1 MRGNAQLKLLRDL
14 LASLREDAPVR
25 HVLVGAHWTVVC
37 AAGCGMAATLFEE
50 GPHGERRLRGVG
62 HLAGGSALGLAEYAL
77 SDHPTEASI
86 GLAAINALLPVG
98 EDPATE
104 ADAAS
109 VLLEWGRGRAVA
121 VIGHFPFLPRLR
133 QVARVLWVLEQRPGP
148 DELPATAATEV
159 LPKADVLA
167 ITSTTIINKTL
178 EPLLALKRPGALV
191 MLLGPST
198 PLSLVVFD
206 YGIHALSGVRVV
218 DEAAVLRTVGEGAS
232 FRQVEGPRRVTWLRA
247 SLQNVPES

>member
-1 MRGNAQLKLLRDL
+1 
-14 LASLREDAPVR
+14 
-25 HVLVGAHWTVVC
+25 
-37 AAGCGMAATLFEE
+37 MAATLLEE
-50 GPHGERRLRGVG
+50 GPHGERLVRGVG
-62 HLAGGSALGLAEYAL
+62 RLVDGGARELAQYAL
-77 SDHPTEASI
+77 SDHLTEASI

-98 EDPATE
+98 EDPASE

-109 VLLEWGRGRAVA
+109 VLLEWGRGSAVA

-133 QVARVLWVLEQRPGP
+133 QAARVLWVLEQWPGA
-148 DELPATAATEV
+148 DELPATAAAEV

-178 EPLLALKRPGALV
+178 EPLLALRRPEARV

-198 PLSLVVFD
+198 PLSPVVFE

-218 DEAAVLRTVGEGAS
+218 DEAAALRTVAEGAT
-232 FRQVEGPRRVTWLRA
+232 FRQVEGVRRVTWLAPGVALEGGRR
-247 SLQNVPES
+247 